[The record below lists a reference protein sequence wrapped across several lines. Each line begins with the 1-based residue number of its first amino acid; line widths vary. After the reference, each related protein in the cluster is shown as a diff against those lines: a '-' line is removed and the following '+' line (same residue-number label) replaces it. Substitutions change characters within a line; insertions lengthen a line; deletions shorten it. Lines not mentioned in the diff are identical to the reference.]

1 MVFVATDVY
10 DPRTFLSGIPF
21 DEFTRRRREAPV
33 SWCEE
38 RAFDQ
43 WPAGPGFW
51 GVFRHADITTVNR
64 NPEVFSSSAGAT
76 QVRDVGPE
84 DLPFVQQMMLNM
96 DPPDHTRLRRVMS
109 RSFTPRAVQRL
120 SESIESRARRLVD
133 EVSALGRCDFVKGVS
148 ADLPVATL
156 AEIMGVP
163 HDDRHLLYSWA
174 NRVIG
179 YQDDDY
185 AESAKTSG
193 DQPPPNP
200 RSRAAL
206 SDMYDYADAL
216 AATKIANPGDDL
228 LSVLL
233 QHDTD
238 GESLTVEQYQNMF
251 FLLSVAGNETVRNG
265 LPGAL
270 LTLIEHPE
278 AMAELRSD
286 RSLMATAVD
295 ELLRFTPPVVHFRRT
310 AVRDTELGG
319 QAIGVGEKV
328 VVFYASGNRDEDA
341 FDDPDQ
347 LRLDRDP
354 NPHLSFGAGAHHC
367 LGAHLAR
374 MQMSAML
381 NAVLDR
387 WDDIALETQPVRLT
401 SSFQAGFKS
410 MPITFRSQP

>member
-1 MVFVATDVY
+1 
-10 DPRTFLSGIPF
+10 
-21 DEFTRRRREAPV
+21 
-33 SWCEE
+33 
-38 RAFDQ
+38 
-43 WPAGPGFW
+43 
-51 GVFRHADITTVNR
+51 
-64 NPEVFSSSAGAT
+64 
-76 QVRDVGPE
+76 
-84 DLPFVQQMMLNM
+84 
-96 DPPDHTRLRRVMS
+96 
-109 RSFTPRAVQRL
+109 
-120 SESIESRARRLVD
+120 
-133 EVSALGRCDFVKGVS
+133 
-148 ADLPVATL
+148 
-156 AEIMGVP
+156 VP

-174 NRVIG
+174 NLVIG